1 MGRARGH
8 HRLGRA
14 DARNELARGFD
25 ADWTL
30 VMSKKSE
37 IVQKLL
43 KKIAPR
49 APLPKP
55 LKDAS
60 LLEQGML
67 VVLVRHMTQ
76 DKAESVLEKLRK
88 AYPDWNEMRVAQSQ
102 EIAAQIVNGT
112 RRATREECAPWI
124 PAARAA
130 REWMQEVY
138 QKTHGFDL
146 EFMKDDPTAA
156 GKLVT
161 QMPYLG
167 LSGGSFLL
175 WLASGKQ
182 LPVHNALVR
191 VLDRL
196 GLISRTASPKKARD
210 VIEPLV
216 PEGEDLSFTTVF
228 GEVADRWC
236 LPTKPICQECPLVD
250 DCPFGRKTFQE
261 WKVSQARLEVH
272 RQKEAAR
279 RAIIEKK
286 EAAKRAKEEA
296 RVQKKAD
303 IEAAKVAKEKLRL
316 GKIEAKRKELEQREK
331 KRIEAA
337 QKKQLAIAQ
346 AAARKSAHEAKLKA
360 AKEKAAAKAAK
371 QKPVKQKSLKKAK
384 SPAAKSKPK
393 KSGAKKALARK

>member
-1 MGRARGH
+1 
-8 HRLGRA
+8 
-14 DARNELARGFD
+14 
-25 ADWTL
+25 
-30 VMSKKSE
+30 MSKKTE

-55 LKDAS
+55 RKDAT
-60 LLEQGML
+60 LLEHGML
-67 VVLVRHMTQ
+67 VVLLRHMNQ
-76 DKAESVLEKLRK
+76 DKAEGVLEKLK
-88 AYPDWNEMRVAQSQ
+88 VAYPDWNEMRVAQSQ
-102 EIAAQIVNGT
+102 EISAQIANGT
-112 RRATREECAPWI
+112 RKASREECAPWI
-124 PAARAA
+124 QPSRDA
-130 REWMQEVY
+130 REWLQEVY

-146 EFMKDDPTAA
+146 EFMKDDQPAA
-156 GKLVT
+156 AKLVT
-161 QMPYLG
+161 QMPFLG

-182 LPVHNALVR
+182 LPVHSALVR

-250 DCPFGRKTFQE
+250 ECPFGKKAFQD
-261 WKVSQARLEVH
+261 WKVSQARLEVQ

-296 RVQKKAD
+296 RLQKKAD
-303 IEAAKVAKEKLRL
+303 IEAAKVAKEKARL
-316 GKIEAKRKELEQREK
+316 AKIEAKRKEAEMRERK
-331 KRIEAA
+331 KAEAIAKKA
-337 QKKQLAIAQ
+337 QALAQ
-346 AAARKSAHEAKLKA
+346 AAAKKAAHEAKLKA
-360 AKEKAAAKAAK
+360 AKDKASKKAKVASPKKVSKPKAAK
-371 QKPVKQKSLKKAK
+371 HKPRKL
-384 SPAAKSKPK
+384 
-393 KSGAKKALARK
+393 AKKR

>member
-1 MGRARGH
+1 
-8 HRLGRA
+8 
-14 DARNELARGFD
+14 
-25 ADWTL
+25 
-30 VMSKKSE
+30 MSKKSE
-37 IVQKLL
+37 TVQKLL

-55 LKDAS
+55 LKDAT

-67 VVLVRHMTQ
+67 VVLVRHMSQ
-76 DKAESVLEKLRK
+76 DKAESVLAKLRK

-112 RRATREECAPWI
+112 RHATRDECAPFVT
-124 PAARAA
+124 AARAA

-146 EFMKDDPTAA
+146 EFMREDAAAA

-161 QMPYLG
+161 QMPFLG

-196 GLISRTASPKKARD
+196 GLIARTTSPKKARD

-236 LPTKPICQECPLVD
+236 LPVKPICQECPLVD
-250 DCPFGRKTFQE
+250 DCPFGKKAFQE
-261 WKVSQARLEVH
+261 WKVSQARLEVQ

-286 EAAKRAKEEA
+286 ESAKRAKEEA
-296 RVQKKAD
+296 RAQKKAA
-303 IEAAKVAKEKLRL
+303 IEAAKLAKERARL
-316 GKIEAKRKELEQREK
+316 AKIEAQRKEVEMREK
-331 KRIEAA
+331 KRTEAA
-337 QKKQLAIAQ
+337 QKKAQALAQ
-346 AAARKSAHEAKLKA
+346 AAARKALHEARLKA
-360 AKEKAAAKAAK
+360 AKEKAAAKAAASK
-371 QKPVKQKSLKKAK
+371 QPKAK
-384 SPAAKSKPK
+384 QSKATSPKKSSKSAPKPKLAKSKSASPKTNSTGK
-393 KSGAKKALARK
+393 KSGKKK